1 MAFKS
6 VFAFSVLFLF
16 NNCEAKPENCS
27 EVRCELLPVGEGFA
41 SEFRRKA
48 NEKGV
53 RLVYFN
59 LKIGN
64 DSYDPLELQDEFLP
78 HRWVWANTITE
89 PMLSLP
95 DDYDILSMGLL
106 TYQVRSMDVQLQDQ
120 PSGCIANL
128 NSTCQNLAVGRMLL
142 ENVTLG
148 SSDELSLDIPV
159 VCVAV
164 IKWSVDSD
172 QRDINYNCCG
182 MHKGTSIP
190 SILCDLTVDKKW
202 LGGFDG
208 ITVVLSIF
216 MSLFILAL
224 PLALPDSIFS
234 LQRERDEE
242 NSEQRGMLNTVAP
255 QQQNS
260 TGMADRQNM
269 QAVKSDQDELDHRSN
284 GYQQRDDESEIP
296 VDDASPVTFSTLLL
310 KCSKTMPN
318 VGLSFN
324 IKLFLVNVVVLPF
337 VIYLQ
342 LGLYNALEM
351 THINESIRKRV
362 SLGKILTNGSLFV
375 ILDKAKICWFILLV
389 FPSLMLGLFLRP
401 EHFMVISCPICP
413 SSRCIDE
420 DEDAHEHEHDDRDHS
435 LSNEMRLH
443 FKKLYYRWWGVIFT
457 FAKLVTWDIFLPPW
471 RNSRRPSIYGLLDL
485 ICIPFTLLLRVVF
498 GAICCPLF
506 LIYLL
511 LLLIWYSPMTLFFLW
526 FTLKIPLS
534 ILECFVHDEGGSD
547 YKKIKECLIIILFGI
562 LVSMPYAISLVA
574 VIVVSCSFIN
584 SVLGYTI
591 AGLVLNENV
600 ITPYVAFFL
609 VVTTNMYLCYAN
621 MQEKYKEVKEM
632 ILKCQNEL
640 QLNSNDP
647 DGTIRTQLF
656 WFVCDRVLPIKSEIC
671 RMFRDMVLILV
682 FLFLVVYSVVVFGN
696 QYKASAIFA
705 TIYVF
710 VGGLIP
716 VLVFKGLTKRNKFIG
731 WAKIR
736 IEREIE
742 AAVNKYR
749 NSPDNELRSYST
761 DSDDT
766 KREDRFRSILRNK
779 SVE

>member
-148 SSDELSLDIPV
+148 SSDELSLEIPV
-159 VCVAV
+159 VCVAG

-172 QRDINYNCCG
+172 QRYINYHCCG
-182 MHKGTSIP
+182 MHKGTRIP
-190 SILCDLTVDKKW
+190 SILCNLTVNKEW

-208 ITVVLSIF
+208 INIALSMF

-224 PLALPDSIFS
+224 PLALPDGVFSIRRELENEHRS
-234 LQRERDEE
+234 KQR
-242 NSEQRGMLNTVAP
+242 MCNTVAP
-255 QQQNS
+255 HEQDN
-260 TGMADRQNM
+260 TGIAVRGNM
-269 QAVKSDQDELDHRSN
+269 QVVIISEVVTEEEDSDLFSD
-284 GYQQRDDESEIP
+284 GYQQTEEESGMIP
-296 VDDASPVTFSTLLL
+296 VDDASPMTFSTLLL
-310 KCSKTMPN
+310 KCARTMPD

-324 IKLFLVNVVVLPF
+324 IKLFLVNLFVLPCF
-337 VIYLQ
+337 IYLRV
-342 LGLYNALEM
+342 GLYNALET
-351 THINESIRKRV
+351 THINESTRKRV
-362 SLGKILTNGSLFV
+362 SLGQIFANGFSVNGAKSFWLIQLVLSL
-375 ILDKAKICWFILLV
+375 LLG
-389 FPSLMLGLFLRP
+389 FFLRP
-401 EHFMVISCPICP
+401 KHFMVINCPIC
-413 SSRCIDE
+413 SFGDSFE
-420 DEDAHEHEHDDRDHS
+420 DEDLDEEREFS
-435 LSNEMRLH
+435 LSYEMRLH
-443 FKKLYYRWWGVIFT
+443 FKKIYNRLWDVIFK
-457 FAKLVTWDIFLPPW
+457 FAELVTWDIFFRPCK
-471 RNSRRPSIYGLLDL
+471 NSRRPSRTMHLVYVLLRL
-485 ICIPFTLLLRVVF
+485 LCIPFTLLLRVVF
-498 GAICCPLF
+498 GAICFPLF
-506 LIYLL
+506 LVFS
-511 LLLIWYSPMTLFFLW
+511 LLIIVWYSPLALFALW
-526 FTLKIPLS
+526 FAMSHLLIFQCR
-534 ILECFVHDEGGSD
+534 EFGDNEEGCGAKA
-547 YKKIKECLIIILFGI
+547 YLMCLCGFLASVF
-562 LVSMPYAISLVA
+562 YAAWLG
-574 VIVVSCSFIN
+574 IVVTRSCTFIN
-584 SVLGYTI
+584 TVLGYTI
-591 AGLVLNENV
+591 AGLVLNEDV

-609 VVTTNMYLCYAN
+609 VVTTNIYLCYAN

-705 TIYVF
+705 SIYVF

-716 VLVFKGLTKRNKFIG
+716 ALVFKGLTKRNKFIG
-731 WAKIR
+731 WAKMR
-736 IEREIE
+736 IKREIE
-742 AAVNKYR
+742 AAVNEYR

-761 DSDDT
+761 DSDDAIGD
-766 KREDRFRSILRNK
+766 DRFCVS
-779 SVE
+779 SAWV